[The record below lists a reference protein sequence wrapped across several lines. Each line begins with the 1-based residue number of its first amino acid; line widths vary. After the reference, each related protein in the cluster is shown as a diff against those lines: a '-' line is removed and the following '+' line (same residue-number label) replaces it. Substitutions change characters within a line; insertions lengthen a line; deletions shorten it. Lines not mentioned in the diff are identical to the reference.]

1 MTSRQAILV
10 ANSYVARLFERSSVQ
25 LPWAET
31 QDWLHSE
38 SRMRAQD
45 IERAPLGHS
54 LAGRAGLAPHTDV
67 RHRERTAFAHDL
79 AIDLKQALA
88 TDKWEALEIFASDPF
103 LGELL
108 AQLSPDVKATVR
120 ATHALDWTTLSAHE
134 IEERRR
140 KAFKV

>member
-1 MTSRQAILV
+1 MTSRKAILV
-10 ANSYVARLFERSSVQ
+10 ANSYVARLFERSSSQ
-25 LPWAET
+25 LPWVEI
-31 QDWLHSE
+31 QDWVHSE

-79 AIDLKQALA
+79 AADLKQALA
-88 TDKWEALEIFASDPF
+88 TDKWEELEIFASDPF

-108 AQLSPDVKATVR
+108 AQLSPDVKASLR

-140 KAFKV
+140 KVLKI